1 MTLAMLPMGFGFDP
15 LWFIMMG
22 PAMLLALWAQFKL
35 KATYARYSQV
45 GNARGLT
52 GADTA
57 RIILHRNGLS
67 NVEIYP
73 VDGELT
79 DHYDPTKRA
88 VFLSE
93 GIYHSNSLAAVGVAA
108 HEVGHAIQHKTA
120 YPPLEL
126 RMRVVKTTN
135 IASQAGMILITI
147 GFFLSASRGAG
158 LGTQLL
164 WLGIFLFSSV
174 ALFQAITLP
183 VEFDASRR
191 AKNELARLGLVSPQE
206 NRHVAK
212 VLTAAALTYVAAL
225 VSSSAQLMYYAK
237 AALRHTRHQGD
248 DDHRS

>member
-1 MTLAMLPMGFGFDP
+1 MTLALFPMGFGFDP
-15 LWFIMMG
+15 LWFMMMG
-22 PAMLLALWAQFKL
+22 PAMLLAMWAQFKL
-35 KATYARYSQV
+35 KSTYAQYSQI

-57 RIILHRNGLS
+57 RIILDRNGLS
-67 NVEIYP
+67 NVEIHP

-93 GIYHSNSLAAVGVAA
+93 GIYHSHSLAAVGVAA

-135 IASQAGMILITI
+135 IASQAGMILIMI
-147 GFFLSASRGAG
+147 GFFLSASKGSG
-158 LGTQLL
+158 LGSQLL
-164 WLGIFLFSSV
+164 WLGIVLFSSV

-191 AKNELARLGLVSPQE
+191 AKDELARLGLVTPQE
-206 NRHVAK
+206 NQHVSK
-212 VLTAAALTYVAAL
+212 VLSAAALTYVAAL
-225 VSSSAQLMYYAK
+225 ASSLMQLMYYVM
-237 AALRHTRHQGD
+237 AARRNNRD
-248 DDHRS
+248 